1 MIDFI
6 IIELTEI
13 PKRIFRKLFR
23 IESKKP
29 WMRKRELLI
38 IEEIVKKLQPQKV
51 LEWGAGY
58 STLYFSNM
66 TKVDKWLSVEH
77 DQQWAQKV
85 QELNG
90 NGNISVVC
98 VRPNHEVAPG
108 SEQYHDYQ
116 DYIEYPGKS
125 GMKFDY
131 IYIDGRAR
139 EECLIKSKSLLAPGG
154 IVVLHDAN
162 RKEYHRVFSQYKYQ
176 LLFTDKRV
184 GDGGCWIGS
193 NDDILDNFLDVSKY
207 MRIWKYYKKLPV
219 WV

>member
-98 VRPNHEVAPG
+98 VRPK
-108 SEQYHDYQ
+108 
-116 DYIEYPGKS
+116 I
-125 GMKFDY
+125 
-131 IYIDGRAR
+131 GRAH
-139 EECLIKSKSLLAPGG
+139 
-154 IVVLHDAN
+154 V
-162 RKEYHRVFSQYKYQ
+162 
-176 LLFTDKRV
+176 
-184 GDGGCWIGS
+184 
-193 NDDILDNFLDVSKY
+193 
-207 MRIWKYYKKLPV
+207 
-219 WV
+219 